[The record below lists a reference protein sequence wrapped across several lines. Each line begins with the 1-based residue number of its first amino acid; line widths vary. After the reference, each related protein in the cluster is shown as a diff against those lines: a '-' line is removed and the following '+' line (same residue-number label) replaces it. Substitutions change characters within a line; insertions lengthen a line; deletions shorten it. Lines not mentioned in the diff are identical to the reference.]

1 MQINNIPASQ
11 ISPGREEKKQIF
23 FKDVE
28 NYILSKFTTLDTS
41 YYGIYERNKIKNN
54 FNFLNDF
61 LENYRSTLSEKNSSE
76 TENISIINKIFK
88 TIEIQLNLLNDLQI
102 KKNNNADNTLI
113 AAALVLSF
121 LKKNFID

>member
-11 ISPGREEKKQIF
+11 INPGREEKKEIF

-28 NYILSKFTTLDTS
+28 SYILSRFTSLDTS
-41 YYGIYERNKIKNN
+41 YYGVYEKNKIKNN
-54 FNFLNDF
+54 LNFLNDF

-76 TENISIINKIFK
+76 TENINIINKIFK